1 MSGTTDDTAPPQDPS
16 PPLHE
21 HMQRL
26 AESLF
31 VARLRA
37 RDLEAQLGEAQ
48 RHHLAAQRAAGVLP
62 NNDAEG

>member
-1 MSGTTDDTAPPQDPS
+1 MSGPTDDTAPPQDPS

-31 VARLRA
+31 VARLRV
-37 RDLEAQLGEAQ
+37 RDLEAQLGVVQ

-62 NNDAEG
+62 TNDVED